1 MSAHIMIMLG
11 ICFHFSPHRELIR
24 PAHGIA
30 GCQCNRC
37 LAIAYWHL
45 QPDQRILS
53 RLFKYNIHL
62 AVK

>member
-1 MSAHIMIMLG
+1 MSAHIIYLLG
-11 ICFHFSPHRELIR
+11 ICFQFSLHRKLIKL
-24 PAHGIA
+24 AHGTA

-53 RLFKYNIHL
+53 RLFKCNIHL
-62 AVK
+62 AVE